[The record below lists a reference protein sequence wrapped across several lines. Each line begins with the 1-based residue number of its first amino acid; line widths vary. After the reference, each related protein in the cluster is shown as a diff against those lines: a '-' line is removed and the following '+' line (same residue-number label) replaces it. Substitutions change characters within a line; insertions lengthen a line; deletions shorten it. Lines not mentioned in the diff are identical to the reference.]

1 MRKLNCITISFTL
14 LFTNV
19 FFVVF
24 RYGHK
29 KSVSLFLCVHPGSLG
44 TEPDLH
50 LRRSI
55 AHTYRVNIK
64 YHANVDIGIPIR
76 GYQPLFLA
84 FVFRDKV
91 SEAFPVN
98 AK

>member
-1 MRKLNCITISFTL
+1 MSPFYAFTQ
-14 LFTNV
+14 V
-19 FFVVF
+19 A
-24 RYGHK
+24 
-29 KSVSLFLCVHPGSLG
+29 SE